1 MIIHSLDE
9 LLELTIDQLIADR
22 RRAFRTAILCD
33 PDIDHSADAIDAAEE
48 LNADVLAAWR
58 DEMRAEL
65 AAADIRFPLRLND
78 RTHQP

>member
-9 LLELTIDQLIADR
+9 LLEVTVDRLIADR
-22 RRAFRTAILCD
+22 RRAFRTALLCD
-33 PDIDHSADAIDAAEE
+33 PDLDHPHDAIDAAEAGH
-48 LNADVLAAWR
+48 ADVLAAWR
-58 DEMRAEL
+58 ASVRAEL